1 MCLLLFAHQVIAD
14 CPLLLLANRDEFYER
29 TTAQAA
35 YWEDHPE
42 VLGGRDMRKKGTWL
56 GVTRSGRFAAVTN
69 YRQGYAQKK
78 NAPSRGTLV
87 SNYLSGNEKPKDYLQ
102 KLQHHA
108 AEYEGFNLIAGDI
121 KEVYYYS
128 NRRAKIQ
135 KLDPGLYGLS
145 NHLLDTPWPKVARS
159 KKKLIELF
167 SAPQIPSEEA
177 LFALLAERFIPE
189 DKELPNTGVG
199 LEWERRLSPAFIV
212 SPEYGTR
219 SSTLLFIQSDGRVRF
234 IERSFKQAGVE
245 GGTVHHVFLIAAK
258 PRRS

>member
-1 MCLLLFAHQVIAD
+1 M
-14 CPLLLLANRDEFYER
+14 
-29 TTAQAA
+29 
-35 YWEDHPE
+35 
-42 VLGGRDMRKKGTWL
+42 
-56 GVTRSGRFAAVTN
+56 
-69 YRQGYAQKK
+69 
-78 NAPSRGTLV
+78 V